1 MNGPTQGRPLAAL
14 FWRLYI
20 VLGLASLGG
29 GAFLMG
35 APHLVFSSARAE
47 LMPVR
52 IVGIILI
59 VFGIVRIVNAVV
71 QLRRM
76 RRR

>member
-1 MNGPTQGRPLAAL
+1 MNGPAQGKPLVAL

-20 VLGLASLGG
+20 LLGLASLGG

-35 APHLVFSSARAE
+35 APHLVLSSARAE

-59 VFGIVRIVNAVV
+59 VFGIVRIVNAVL